1 MTLEY
6 LRVIVV
12 VYCSALLP
20 LLIVPWL
27 YRRGLLPGWSIP
39 AYVGSF
45 LLCALGW
52 ELWFTYGWLAGDPV
66 DLRRNDVLNFW
77 IPIHVNWL
85 LNSLADAGTI
95 TLGGLWLMW
104 RCSGCRREVFESW
117 HWGPFAVFMLWALGQ
132 NIGVEM
138 FLYHDQLAVGKPLSW
153 APLAPT
159 GPWWNPL
166 LFEFNGRTITL
177 QGQLPWLLAPW
188 LIYGGVIA
196 LARRRGQNLNP

>member
-1 MTLEY
+1 M
-6 LRVIVV
+6 
-12 VYCSALLP
+12 S
-20 LLIVPWL
+20 
-27 YRRGLLPGWSIP
+27 RGHRFVTTRFSRSYSPSNKQPP
-39 AYVGSF
+39 AANG
-45 LLCALGW
+45 
-52 ELWFTYGWLAGDPV
+52 
-66 DLRRNDVLNFW
+66 
-77 IPIHVNWL
+77 
-85 LNSLADAGTI
+85 
-95 TLGGLWLMW
+95 
-104 RCSGCRREVFESW
+104 
-117 HWGPFAVFMLWALGQ
+117 LWALGQ

-196 LARRRGQNLNP
+196 LSRKSVSDRA